1 MKIALDVS
9 SNLFFHL
16 NYSINNLKMSSV
28 ENVTTVLSIIC
39 NSLYA
44 LYHGILYLKS
54 DFILYNVK
62 SSILC

>member
-1 MKIALDVS
+1 
-9 SNLFFHL
+9 
-16 NYSINNLKMSSV
+16 MSSV
-28 ENVTTVLSIIC
+28 ENVTIVLSIIC

-62 SSILC
+62 SSILY